1 MFAIKPGDLVVT
13 RRMLVSLESRIG
25 IVLSVSTQVP
35 YEGAY
40 ARVLF
45 NEEVRNINTS
55 FLEKVN

>member
-1 MFAIKPGDLVVT
+1 MFAIKSGDLVVA
-13 RRMLVSLESRIG
+13 RRLLEARIG

-45 NEEVRNINTS
+45 FNEEVRNINTS
-55 FLEKVN
+55 LLEKVK